1 MQSIYCGHDNANNGQ
16 GHFLARLNGANLE
29 LWCSKCKTFHAVAV
43 VDIVRGT
50 IATLQ
55 QNGHEPEGETRLI
68 W

>member
-1 MQSIYCGHDNANNGQ
+1 MQSIYCGHGDANNGQ
-16 GHFLARLNGANLE
+16 GHFLARLNGASLE
-29 LWCSKCKTFHAVAV
+29 LWCPKCKAFHVVAV

-55 QNGHEPEGETRLI
+55 QNGHEPERETRLI